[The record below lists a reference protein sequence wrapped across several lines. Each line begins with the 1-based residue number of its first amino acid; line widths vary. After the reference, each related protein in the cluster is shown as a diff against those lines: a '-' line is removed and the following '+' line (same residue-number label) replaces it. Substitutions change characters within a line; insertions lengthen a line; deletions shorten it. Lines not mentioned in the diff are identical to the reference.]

1 MIYLNIRS
9 LSLPPFLFLKFKS
22 LRRHILYSH
31 PTHNLPTYTQPAY
44 IYTTYLHTHNLH
56 TYTQPTY
63 IYTTYLHTH
72 NLPTYTQPT
81 YIHTTYLSI
90 THCDRFHL
98 LAEDGIESCD
108 ILWSSTS
115 ACVGLYL
122 PTYTY
127 FSFFKKPMRQK
138 KFCSQS
144 YKCHCLAATIAL
156 WFRLCLPSCGC
167 GFES

>member
-72 NLPTYTQPT
+72 NLP
-81 YIHTTYLSI
+81 IHHSLWPFPSSRRGWNRIMWHTLEL
-90 THCDRFHL
+90 HL
-98 LAEDGIESCD
+98 RLRR
-108 ILWSSTS
+108 
-115 ACVGLYL
+115 YL
-122 PTYTY
+122 PIPISR
-127 FSFFKKPMRQK
+127 FSRSQCGKK

-144 YKCHCLAATIAL
+144 YKCHCLAPTIAL
-156 WFRLCLPSCGC
+156 WFRLCLPSCGR
-167 GFES
+167 GFESQATPSKLFQFELLKL

>member
-90 THCDRFHL
+90 THCDCFHL

-122 PTYTY
+122 PIPISR
-127 FSFFKKPMRQK
+127 FSRSQCGKKN
-138 KFCSQS
+138 SVVN
-144 YKCHCLAATIAL
+144 LINATV
-156 WFRLCLPSCGC
+156 WRPP
-167 GFES
+167 